1 MSKKDF
7 RFYDSRQKYLLFVTT
22 TNEKNKI
29 ADSIYPYIKKLKPN
43 SPAVKI
49 FDAGLGDGSLLMN
62 VIRQHHQEFPEIPLL
77 VSGKEISMEDVRL
90 CLEKLSDRF
99 VEHKRMVFVVSN
111 LHYSEAAS
119 LTSSNF
125 KKQKKINWDVL
136 KLKGNSSLEF
146 NSQLRNI
153 NNKLAKNWKVE
164 RHPKSGNPTYKEPSV
179 LIIYREDQE
188 FILKNVIPTKTNP
201 KNEFDLIIAS
211 QPYRSRINVSKK
223 VEYVIDPM
231 IKALKSKGRLLI
243 VHACGKDPGSEII
256 NKIWPDENSFPSL
269 AKEIIIYLKKN
280 LSKKKLNDLEIQP
293 VKKIKYRLRAL
304 PNEIS
309 DGISTSI
316 VFSGWNAATYVN
328 QINDIEIL
336 EAEKNNSY
344 EQVTRSVIKKYKGL
358 WFSNELLVI
367 KKK

>member
-1 MSKKDF
+1 
-7 RFYDSRQKYLLFVTT
+7 
-22 TNEKNKI
+22 
-29 ADSIYPYIKKLKPN
+29 
-43 SPAVKI
+43 
-49 FDAGLGDGSLLMN
+49 
-62 VIRQHHQEFPEIPLL
+62 
-77 VSGKEISMEDVRL
+77 
-90 CLEKLSDRF
+90 
-99 VEHKRMVFVVSN
+99 
-111 LHYSEAAS
+111 
-119 LTSSNF
+119 
-125 KKQKKINWDVL
+125 
-136 KLKGNSSLEF
+136 
-146 NSQLRNI
+146 
-153 NNKLAKNWKVE
+153 
-164 RHPKSGNPTYKEPSV
+164 
-179 LIIYREDQE
+179 
-188 FILKNVIPTKTNP
+188 
-201 KNEFDLIIAS
+201 
-211 QPYRSRINVSKK
+211 
-223 VEYVIDPM
+223 M